1 MGDTLA
7 RDYALGICN
16 DLEGLCWL
24 EDNWQTVEEW
34 DQLEHLMQKDGLD
47 AGAINSARQM
57 FNDNGGPSWDD
68 YGGPAA
74 AFFANDVLDIVKNVS
89 YSFAAEMSTLESVEA
104 LITIGGPNAWII
116 STDGEELKVKVSWGG
131 DLVEMYADAAC
142 VSSYLY
148 GLGDMM

>member
-1 MGDTLA
+1 MSDTLA

-24 EDNWQTVEEW
+24 EDNWQTVVNW
-34 DQLEHLMQKDGLD
+34 DHLEALMEHDRMEP
-47 AGAINSARQM
+47 AAIKSARLM
-57 FNDNGGPSWDD
+57 LTDNGPSWDD
-68 YGGPAA
+68 HGGPAA

-89 YSFAAEMSTLESVEA
+89 YSFAAESSTLENVEA
-104 LITIGGPNAWII
+104 LITFGGPNAWII

-148 GLGDMM
+148 GLGDLI